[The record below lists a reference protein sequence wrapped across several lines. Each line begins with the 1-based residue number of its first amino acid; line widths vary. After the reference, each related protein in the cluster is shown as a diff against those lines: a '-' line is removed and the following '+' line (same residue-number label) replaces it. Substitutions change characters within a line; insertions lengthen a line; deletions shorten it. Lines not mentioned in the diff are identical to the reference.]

1 MNSQTE
7 QIYKSFNRQL
17 QMELAERHPDLRPV
31 LAEIMRAESK
41 QTRWLADWGN
51 CPATNNN
58 AMADIKEQ
66 IESELTTRQVMEYYG
81 IHFNRRGFA
90 LCPFH
95 AEKTASLSIKNNH
108 FKCFGC
114 GASGDLFDFV
124 AEMFGISFTESIKK
138 LCGDFSIGPATVV
151 TDRKERAKRIR
162 ADRVAHEEFRQRY
175 LDKVDLF
182 RFLYTSIRKY
192 RPTDEGPDTWH
203 PLYVYSVHRIGQI
216 RAWLDEHAN
225 AYTNITT
232 WREVRPDDDSRIN

>member
-17 QMELAERHPDLRPV
+17 QMELAEIYPDLRPI
-31 LAEIMRAESK
+31 LADIIRAESK
-41 QTRWLADWGN
+41 QSWLADWGN
-51 CPATNNN
+51 GPAANNN

-95 AEKTASLSIKNNH
+95 TEKTASLSIKNNRY
-108 FKCFGC
+108 KCFGC
-114 GASGDLFDFV
+114 GASGDMFSFV
-124 AEMFGISFTESIKK
+124 MELFGIGFTESIKT

-151 TDRKERAKRIR
+151 TDRKERAKRIQ

-175 LDKVDLF
+175 LEMVDLF
-182 RFLYTSIRKY
+182 RFLHTSIRKY
-192 RPTDEGPDTWH
+192 RPTDEDSDTWH
-203 PLYVYSVHRIGQI
+203 PLYIYSVHRIG
-216 RAWLDEHAN
+216 RVEAWLDEYTN
-225 AYTNITT
+225 AYASITT
-232 WREVRPDDDSRIN
+232 WREVRPDDSGIN